1 MNLRKVT
8 AIFRSERLEEVEKR
22 LQEAGVKGLSVTKVK
37 GYGEY
42 ANFFAHD
49 WMVTHARIEIF
60 TDATAAERLAKIIVE
75 AAHGG
80 GEGDGFV
87 AILPVEKV
95 YRIRTTE
102 EVRPG
107 EL

>member
-8 AIFRSERLEEVEKR
+8 AIIRSERLEEVEKR

-42 ANFFAHD
+42 ANFLAHD

-60 TDATAAERLAKIIVE
+60 TDETAVERISQTIME

-80 GEGDGFV
+80 GKGDGLV
-87 AILPVEKV
+87 AVLPVEKV
-95 YRIRTTE
+95 YRIRTKE